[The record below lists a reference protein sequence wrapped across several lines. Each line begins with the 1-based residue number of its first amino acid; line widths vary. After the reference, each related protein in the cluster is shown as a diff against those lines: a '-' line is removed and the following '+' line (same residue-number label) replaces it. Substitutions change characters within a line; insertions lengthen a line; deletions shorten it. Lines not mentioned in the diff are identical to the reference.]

1 MCSKLSSTVS
11 SVNTEC
17 DLTILPL
24 SSLWPVQVKMLII
37 HRWFDIS
44 AAERD
49 LKYKPIVT
57 FDEGFSKTITWLKED
72 WLPTFKAKHG

>member
-1 MCSKLSSTVS
+1 M
-11 SVNTEC
+11 
-17 DLTILPL
+17 
-24 SSLWPVQVKMLII
+24 WPAQVKMLII

-57 FDEGFSKTITWLKED
+57 FEEGFSKTIAWLKED

>member
-1 MCSKLSSTVS
+1 
-11 SVNTEC
+11 
-17 DLTILPL
+17 
-24 SSLWPVQVKMLII
+24 MLII

-57 FDEGFSKTITWLKED
+57 FEEGFAKTTSWLKEN
-72 WLPTFKAKHG
+72 WLPKFKAKHG